1 MSSTDSALRVG
12 VVGAGENT
20 VKHHIPKLRSI
31 EGVEITAVCNR
42 SRASSERVAA
52 EWDIPLVHDNWFA
65 LVSDPEIDAVVIGT
79 WPNMHHPVT
88 VAALAADKHVLCE
101 ARMAMNA
108 TEARA
113 MRDASRARPH
123 LVTQVV
129 PSPLSFAVDATL
141 RRLVSSGYLGDLV
154 SVDILAHEGG
164 FPDPDAPLHWREDAD
179 RSGHNIMTMGIWYE
193 SLMRWV
199 GEATEVTAIGKVT
212 VRSRKDE
219 AGAIKPIR
227 IPDHLDVI
235 AQMACGAQARLQ
247 VSNVAGP
254 IRSRHATLVGHD
266 GILNFEGGRLFG
278 GRRGDDGLYPIEV
291 PADEAGSWRV
301 EEEFVN
307 AIRGLEKV
315 RLTDFDTGVKYME
328 FTDAVWE
335 SMQHGVTV
343 PLPSA

>member
-1 MSSTDSALRVG
+1 MSPTDSRLRVG

-20 VKHHIPKLRSI
+20 VKHHIPKLRAI
-31 EGVEITAVCNR
+31 PGVEITAVCNR

-52 EWDIPLVHDNWFA
+52 EWDIPTVHDDWLA
-65 LVSDPEIDAVVIGT
+65 LVSDPGIDAVVIGT

-108 TEARA
+108 VEARD

-129 PSPLSFAVDATL
+129 PSPLSFGVDATIS
-141 RRLVSSGYLGDLV
+141 RLVSSGHLGDLV
-154 SVDILAHEGG
+154 AVDIQAHEGG
-164 FPDPDAPLHWREDAD
+164 FPDPGAALHWREDAD

-199 GEATEVTAIGKVT
+199 GEATDVTAVGKVT

-219 AGAIKPIR
+219 TGTLRPIR

-254 IRSRHATLVGHD
+254 IRSRHATLIGHD
-266 GILNFEGGRLFG
+266 GILRFENGGLFG
-278 GRRGDDGLYPIEV
+278 GRRGDDELHSIDV
-291 PADEAGSWRV
+291 PADEAGYWRV

-307 AIRGLEKV
+307 AIRGIETV
-315 RLTDFDTGVKYME
+315 RLTDFDAGVKYME
-328 FTDAVWE
+328 FTDAVWG
-335 SMQHGVTV
+335 SMQHRVTV
-343 PLPSA
+343 PLPAA